1 MKITSNSQLLSSL
14 TGLVDPSLR
23 QQQQALQDQQQ
34 NRQSTGQAGKAAQ
47 DAARDVDRQE
57 RINANRDALK
67 KLQQRL
73 KADNIEKLRNEL
85 SLDNIDNQSTG
96 QGINLN
102 LRENLGSNKPI
113 DTRPGQIIDI
123 RV

>member
-14 TGLVDPSLR
+14 TGLVDPALR

-34 NRQSTGQAGKAAQ
+34 SKQDTEQAGKTG
-47 DAARDVDRQE
+47 RDTTRDIERQS

-67 KLQQRL
+67 KLQERL

-85 SLDNIDNQSTG
+85 SLENINNQSTG
-96 QGINLN
+96 QGVNLN
-102 LRENLGSNKPI
+102 LRESLGSNKPI